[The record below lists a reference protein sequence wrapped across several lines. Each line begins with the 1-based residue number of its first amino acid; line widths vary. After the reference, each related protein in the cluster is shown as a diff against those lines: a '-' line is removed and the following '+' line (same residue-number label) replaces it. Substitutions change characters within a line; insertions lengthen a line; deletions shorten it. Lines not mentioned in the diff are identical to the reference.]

1 MKECYVARSRS
12 VAARQLGEEM
22 VIMSA
27 ADSTLFS
34 LNPVAT
40 LIWKA
45 ADGRTPLTRIVEEQI
60 CPEFDVEEG
69 EAQRDAEQFVR
80 ELAAHGILL
89 LGEFPIAETN
99 AGPDKKL

>member
-1 MKECYVARSRS
+1 MKECYVGRSRS

-27 ADSTLFS
+27 VDSRLFN
-34 LNPVAT
+34 LNPVAA

-45 ADGRTPLTRIVEEQI
+45 ADGKTPLTKIVEEHI
-60 CPEFDVEEG
+60 CPVFEVEPG
-69 EAQRDAEQFVR
+69 EAVQDAAQFVR

-89 LGEFPIAETN
+89 LAESPIVETS
-99 AGPDKKL
+99 AGADKAP